1 MKQFGLQ
8 SEELITAWVSILRP
22 ITEYAVPLW
31 HSGLTDYDINRI
43 EMLQKKALAIVL
55 GTVYVNNRKRYR
67 VENELCSY
75 NDTLQLMGLTTL
87 INRREV
93 LTSKFAL
100 DVVRSEI
107 HSNMFVKNASN
118 YMDTRNRLVL
128 KEPKCKTDR

>member
-1 MKQFGLQ
+1 M
-8 SEELITAWVSILRP
+8 
-22 ITEYAVPLW
+22 
-31 HSGLTDYDINRI
+31 
-43 EMLQKKALAIVL
+43 
-55 GTVYVNNRKRYR
+55 YVNNRKRYR

-107 HSNMFVKNASN
+107 HSNMFVKNDSN
-118 YMDTRNRLVL
+118 YMDTRNSKSL
-128 KEPKCKTDR
+128 KNQSVKQIDTLIQLSLT